1 MYVFSWLVAVA
12 IPWLATVSAFQHSF
26 ARPTV
31 NLRRHDLLRMQLAVM
46 VNGMPGP
53 MAVEV
58 AKACLDRGFTLVP
71 TAFTGPN
78 QPNSVN
84 VVGAKSQVQVELV
97 PGPGI
102 GNDADMI
109 MKNMKAKYP
118 DMVVVDYTHPSA
130 ILNNLKCYVDNNCE
144 FVMGTTGGDPTQMTE
159 IFSKGSNF
167 AVIAP
172 NMGKQIV
179 ALQAA
184 LQAMATRFPGSFAS
198 GTAKAVVSHL
208 LTLSMDQFKEE
219 DIVKLRERELQLA
232 FKVPEEHL
240 GGHAFHTYRL
250 TSPDKR

>member
-1 MYVFSWLVAVA
+1 MYAFSWFVAVA
-12 IPWLATVSAFQHSF
+12 IPCFVTVSAFHQSF
-26 ARPTV
+26 ARQTV
-31 NLRRHDLLRMQLAVM
+31 SLRHDLRMQLAVM

-78 QPNSVN
+78 QPSSVN
-84 VVGAKSQVQVELV
+84 VVGAKTQVQVELK

-102 GNDADMI
+102 GNDADTI
-109 MKNMKAKYP
+109 MKNMKTKYP

-159 IFSKGSNF
+159 IFNKGSNF

-184 LQAMATRFPGSFAS
+184 LQAMATRFPGSFADY
-198 GTAKAVVSHL
+198 K
-208 LTLSMDQFKEE
+208 LT
-219 DIVKLRERELQLA
+219 V
-232 FKVPEEHL
+232 
-240 GGHAFHTYRL
+240 
-250 TSPDKR
+250 TSLHISYHIISS

>member
-184 LQAMATRFPGSFAS
+184 LQAMATRFPGSFADYKLTVRDS
-198 GTAKAVVSHL
+198 NYSPL
-208 LTLSMDQFKEE
+208 LSCRT
-219 DIVKLRERELQLA
+219 
-232 FKVPEEHL
+232 
-240 GGHAFHTYRL
+240 FH
-250 TSPDKR
+250 